1 MITTSMLEAL
11 RAVQESALPD
21 TCAIKRKTVGARND
35 YGERTETWA
44 TVATVPC
51 RMAVKAAQG
60 SGTEQVLSVG
70 ALTAVT
76 RYDLT
81 VPHGTVIRGEDRV
94 VYAGK
99 TYEVAAEVDD
109 VTWQTAKR
117 VTLTRLEQA

>member
-1 MITTSMLEAL
+1 MISASTLASL
-11 RAVQESALPD
+11 RAVQAAAMPD
-21 TCAIKRKTVGARND
+21 SCEIQRRTIGARNA

-44 TVATVPC
+44 TVETVAC

-60 SGTEQVLSVG
+60 AGLESVLPIGVLS
-70 ALTAVT
+70 AVT

-81 VPHGTVIRGEDRV
+81 VPHDTDIRGEDRV
-94 VYAGK
+94 LYNGK